1 MVVTQE
7 VVYSFA
13 AAIILVPTLAHYWSK
28 LRVKEWEM
36 SLKHAMIERGMSAL
50 DIERVIKATSRGG
63 LATEAIEEAG
73 DGLELAVSATS
84 CENRAS

>member
-7 VVYSFA
+7 VVYSFLA
-13 AAIILVPTLAHYWSK
+13 AVILIPTLAHYWSK

-50 DIERVIKATSRGG
+50 DIERVLAATSRGG
-63 LATEAIEEAG
+63 LTTEAIERAG
-73 DGLELAVSATS
+73 DRLERAVAATT